1 MKYFHKE
8 DNTSVPDLDLSKY
21 AEEPPT
27 DVSLDTNVERTSVPT
42 ASNAITIESYHN
54 RAHRNLFIILVS
66 LGYFLAVVSLS
77 CGIPA
82 WIITANYPRIAIG
95 ADGQMMDSQRF
106 LPLYATGVVVVAVE
120 IAMVTLV
127 TAFSLYAM
135 QHERNENAGVRIKLH
150 MLTSERMALAFM
162 ATIMLLLVMFFGFY
176 VAFVVEVT
184 NKREKWNSLTYLF
197 CPIDQLGCDRVAA
210 GLKLF
215 QVSSIVAMLSIVPL
229 MMITTASMSHAGSHK
244 TKVIPTNAQSAP

>member
-1 MKYFHKE
+1 M
-8 DNTSVPDLDLSKY
+8 DLSKY

-27 DVSLDTNVERTSVPT
+27 DVSLDSTVERTSVP
-42 ASNAITIESYHN
+42 AVSNVIAIESYHN
-54 RAHRNLFIILVS
+54 RTHRNLFIILIS

-82 WIITANYPRIAIG
+82 WIIIANYPRLAVG

-106 LPLYATGVVVVAVE
+106 LPMYATGVVVVGVE

-127 TAFSLYAM
+127 TAFSVYAM

-150 MLTSERMALAFM
+150 KLTSERMVLAFM
-162 ATIMLLLVMFFGFY
+162 ATIMLVLVIFFGFY
-176 VAFVVEVT
+176 IAFVVEVT
-184 NKREKWNSLTYLF
+184 KKREKWDDLTYIF
-197 CPIDQLGCDRVAA
+197 CPIDKIACNRVAA

-215 QVSSIVAMLSIVPL
+215 QVSSILAMLSIVPL
-229 MMITTASMSHAGSHK
+229 MMITTAAMSHAGSHK
-244 TKVIPTNAQSAP
+244 TKVIPNNGPSAP